1 MDGGHDVSG
10 FISGEFR
17 QWRTLF
23 IRILRRSSGCRTF
36 WDSYSWRSFQASLR
50 WTIDVKR
57 LVSGPRSALASTHRS
72 VLADPND
79 NGRAADKRC
88 WVVELNSAGDVGCS
102 SVPQAVKSGKAA
114 VYVYRSPP
122 PKSTRAERWFI
133 SSFTELL
140 EWKCN
145 RH

>member
-1 MDGGHDVSG
+1 MDVVRFGTRARGG
-10 FISGEFR
+10 
-17 QWRTLF
+17 
-23 IRILRRSSGCRTF
+23 SSSVVALAWLDDNARKATK
-36 WDSYSWRSFQASLR
+36 RA
-50 WTIDVKR
+50 IDVKR

-140 EWKCN
+140 EWKWN